1 MVFLWINFL
10 LYTTGLLLC
19 NRILLI
25 LRKKKKWRGRENV
38 VVYHVLGLSFL
49 IEKAELIESFEP

>member
-25 LRKKKKWRGRENV
+25 LRKKKWRGKENV
-38 VVYHVLGLSFL
+38 VVYHVLGLSFNFL
-49 IEKAELIESFEP
+49 F